1 MRLPLTLSLHVPNF
15 DLPGTEPETLFDT
28 LVEIAGTAE
37 RSGWSGLT
45 VMDHV
50 HQISAVG
57 PRTNRMLEGNVALAG
72 LAARTERL
80 QLGLLVGGVTYRN
93 PALLAKLTTTLD
105 IVSKGRAFLG
115 IGAAWNEEE
124 HLAYGFE
131 YPPLRERFE
140 HLEDALQIARLMFT
154 QAESTFEGRH
164 HHVRGALN
172 VPQPLRGDIPI
183 LVGGSGE
190 RKTLRLVARFADGC
204 NLFGDA
210 ERVRHLL
217 GVLRRHCEDVG
228 RDEREITKTS
238 MITIVLEQRHEDAL
252 SRLEQLGLPEARR
265 AAALVG
271 GPEHVATEVQ
281 ALVDAGIEGLT
292 VMLPDA
298 HRPEIVELLGRTL
311 SPLLGSPR

>member
-1 MRLPLTLSLHVPNF
+1 
-15 DLPGTEPETLFDT
+15 
-28 LVEIAGTAE
+28 
-37 RSGWSGLT
+37 
-45 VMDHV
+45 
-50 HQISAVG
+50 
-57 PRTNRMLEGNVALAG
+57 
-72 LAARTERL
+72 
-80 QLGLLVGGVTYRN
+80 VTYRN

-105 IVSKGRAFLG
+105 IVSRGRAFLG

-154 QAESTFEGRH
+154 QAESTFEGRRH
-164 HHVRGALN
+164 AIRGALN

-204 NLFGDA
+204 NLFGDV

-217 GVLRRHCEDVG
+217 GVLRNHCDDVG
-228 RDEREITKTS
+228 RDEREITKTR
-238 MITIVLEQRHEDAL
+238 MATIVMEERHEDAVA
-252 SRLEQLGLPEARR
+252 RLPQLGLPEARL
-265 AAALVG
+265 AQTTVG
-271 GPEHVATEVQ
+271 DPDGVGEEVQ

-298 HRPEIVELLGRTL
+298 HRPEIVELVGRTL